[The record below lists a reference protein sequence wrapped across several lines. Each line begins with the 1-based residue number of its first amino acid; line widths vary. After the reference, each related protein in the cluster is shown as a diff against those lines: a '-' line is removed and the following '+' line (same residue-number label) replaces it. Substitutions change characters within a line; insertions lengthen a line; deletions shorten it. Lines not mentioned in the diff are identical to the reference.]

1 MAYKIG
7 DKFIFEIDRIYSS
20 KKHAESRYG
29 FKGFANFVLDKR
41 KLDDLMKHGNIK
53 RLEKHDAE
61 VLKDVQSST
70 EADKTVAYQDG
81 LKAAWKAAEQI
92 FCRFSEDDMCK
103 IFGFE
108 LDETLFENVHPQEAI
123 LTLDMYR
130 SMRDEIH
137 FGDEVEAW
145 DSAGA
150 DGKWVKFIAVGD
162 IGDGTITGFDAYGG
176 AYYYPKSDCRKT
188 GRKWRVV
195 EDD

>member
-41 KLDDLMKHGNIK
+41 KLDDLLKHGNIK
-53 RLEKHDAE
+53 RLEEHD
-61 VLKDVQSST
+61 
-70 EADKTVAYQDG
+70 ADKTIAYQDG
-81 LKAAWKAAEQI
+81 LEAAWKAAEQI

-103 IFGFE
+103 LFGYE
-108 LDETLFENVHPQEAI
+108 LDEALFENVHPQEAI
-123 LTLDMYR
+123 LKLDMYR